1 MASISQSNDL
11 LMRYGHPLYEVNPSL
26 PSSLL
31 TQLQQQ
37 PAAPRADENLA
48 HGNTHTI
55 QNEHL
60 GDSGDR
66 HRRSIQNSEAAP
78 IDLSET
84 QKLERDR
91 FIKFYLDGIR
101 QFVRLNQSGAD
112 LFEFVCEQL
121 SGENAR
127 NKDTV
132 CLTYV
137 LASKW
142 RPSLN
147 RRTYSRGLANLLDRE
162 FIFRSMLNDI
172 YFINVRFVFN
182 GDLFVLA
189 RSYQSGHPNY

>member
-26 PSSLL
+26 TSSLL

-37 PAAPRADENLA
+37 SADPNTDRDLTI
-48 HGNTHTI
+48 GNTHPI

-60 GDSGDR
+60 TDSGDR
-66 HRRSIQNSEAAP
+66 H
-78 IDLSET
+78 
-84 QKLERDR
+84 R

-121 SGENAR
+121 SSETDR

-137 LASKW
+137 LANKW
-142 RPSLN
+142 RPDLN

-189 RSYQSGHPNY
+189 SSDRSSSPNY